1 MRYLLMRGVA
11 KRTVVMVLISPI
23 AELTGYTNTA
33 GRKLPSP
40 ALQTR
45 RKPVDCLGARSPIH
59 CIKGSDWSVMMRC
72 PVAFDPG
79 HEQGVIAGLFK
90 KGGLLEARQVN
101 DPRFIE
107 EL

>member
-1 MRYLLMRGVA
+1 MRGIA
-11 KRTVVMVLISPI
+11 KGAVVMVLISPI

-45 RKPVDCLGARSPIH
+45 RKPVDCLGTGSPIH
-59 CIKGSDWSVMMRC
+59 CVKGRDWSVMMSL
-72 PVAFDPG
+72 PVALDPG

-90 KGGLLEARQVN
+90 KGGLLKTRQVD

>member
-1 MRYLLMRGVA
+1 MRGVA
-11 KRTVVMVLISPI
+11 KRTVVMVLVSPI
-23 AELTGYTNTA
+23 VELTSYTNTA
-33 GRKLPSP
+33 GRKFPPP

-45 RKPVDCLGARSPIH
+45 GKPVDCLGAGSPIH
-59 CIKGSDWSVMMRC
+59 CIKGIDWSVMMGF
-72 PVAFDPG
+72 PVALDPG

-90 KGGLLEARQVN
+90 KGGLLKTRQVD